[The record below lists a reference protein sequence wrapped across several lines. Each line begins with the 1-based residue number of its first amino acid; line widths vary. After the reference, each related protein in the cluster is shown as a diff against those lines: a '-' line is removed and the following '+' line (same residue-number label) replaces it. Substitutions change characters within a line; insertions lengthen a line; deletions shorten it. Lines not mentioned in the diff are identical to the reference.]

1 MAFLRAS
8 LLLVFLT
15 LLYWT
20 TTSALSHD
28 PTVNYTNSRPSTR
41 IRRDLTYLTQ
51 EKTKEVLE
59 GGKAALALVK
69 DAFDVAQTTK
79 TLADITKKIA
89 QGMSM
94 LPSALGLMFSF
105 VNIILAFI
113 PQESPTDQLQA
124 DLDEVN
130 RKLDSL
136 SMEISNLATDVE
148 WHNYASVYSQDEVR
162 ILNAWKNFNDI
173 LKISMSAQS
182 EEQKIRL
189 AEMFT
194 TFYENTATEG
204 SVASLYHYLTV
215 RGTSLSKNLLDILT
229 RKSKCSITDIGMY
242 SIYFNSLMYRGMF
255 LNQVYW
261 SLMGFNLSVKAAE
274 YTSMMKKIV
283 NAEKEAVNNCKSK
296 YEEYMKKEVVDI
308 SKKHSNSDKEEI
320 ARQIK
325 WALDK
330 KYFWYEW
337 VVVVYDTKQ
346 KYPDETYGFTVIPME
361 KITVAVGYTTLESY
375 GIKSLEVYDCIP
387 KTTCSNMFAEIKGSG
402 NDCPYVQNRELR
414 VGYSGNRPLFRSIYF
429 MSHVKLMHIS
439 YEKKSALFPTP
450 IYQQDC
456 SWYSSYT
463 GSLTLYY
470 SGRTDLCSSDAQCM
484 NGGTCQMQF
493 ESNQWVCECPDGY
506 DGYTC
511 EKKIPTFSQ
520 DIKKFVSEP
529 LPAISTM
536 DAKLNKV
543 SDTVSTLK
551 ESLDKIYSLLQQNG

>member
-1 MAFLRAS
+1 
-8 LLLVFLT
+8 
-15 LLYWT
+15 
-20 TTSALSHD
+20 
-28 PTVNYTNSRPSTR
+28 
-41 IRRDLTYLTQ
+41 
-51 EKTKEVLE
+51 
-59 GGKAALALVK
+59 
-69 DAFDVAQTTK
+69 
-79 TLADITKKIA
+79 
-89 QGMSM
+89 MSM

-361 KITVAVGYTTLESY
+361 KITVA
-375 GIKSLEVYDCIP
+375 
-387 KTTCSNMFAEIKGSG
+387 
-402 NDCPYVQNRELR
+402 
-414 VGYSGNRPLFRSIYF
+414 
-429 MSHVKLMHIS
+429 
-439 YEKKSALFPTP
+439 
-450 IYQQDC
+450 
-456 SWYSSYT
+456 
-463 GSLTLYY
+463 
-470 SGRTDLCSSDAQCM
+470 
-484 NGGTCQMQF
+484 MQF

>member
-28 PTVNYTNSRPSTR
+28 PTFNYTNSRPHTR
-41 IRRDLTYLTQ
+41 VKRALPYFTQ
-51 EKTKEVLE
+51 EKTREVLE

-69 DAFDVAQTTK
+69 DAFGLAHTTRTLTGITK
-79 TLADITKKIA
+79 TIA

-94 LPSALGLMFSF
+94 LPSVLGLMFSF

-162 ILNAWKNFNDI
+162 ILNAWKNFNEI
-173 LKISMSAQS
+173 FKSSMPAQS
-182 EEQKIRL
+182 EEKKIRL

-204 SVASLYHYLTV
+204 SVTSLYHYLTI

-229 RKSKCSITDIGMY
+229 RKSKCSIYDIGMY

-261 SLMGFNLSVKAAE
+261 SLMGFDPSVKAAE
-274 YTSMMKKIV
+274 YASMMKKIV
-283 NAEKEAVNNCKSK
+283 NAEKEAVNYCKSNYKK
-296 YEEYMKKEVVDI
+296 YVKMDVVEI
-308 SKKHSNSDKEEI
+308 SKKHSYSNKEEI

-330 KYFWYEW
+330 KYFWYSW

-346 KYPDETYGFTVIPME
+346 DYPDKTDGFTVIPME
-361 KITVAVGYTTLESY
+361 KITVAVGETNIGSY
-375 GIKSLEVYDCIP
+375 GTKRDKVLNCIP
-387 KTTCSNMFAEIKGSG
+387 KKTCNDMFAEIKGNG
-402 NDCPYVQNRELR
+402 NSCPVQ
-414 VGYSGNRPLFRSIYF
+414 YSTSLIVHYTENRPLYQVIYF
-429 MSHVKLMHIS
+429 MSYVKLMHIS
-439 YEKKSALFPTP
+439 YEKKSVVFPPP

-463 GSLTLYY
+463 GSLSLYY
-470 SGRTDLCSSDAQCM
+470 SGRTDLCKSFTPCK
-484 NGGTCQMQF
+484 NGGTCQMLF

-506 DGYTC
+506 EGYTC

-520 DIKKFVSEP
+520 DIKKFVSQP
-529 LPAISTM
+529 LPAI
-536 DAKLNKV
+536 
-543 SDTVSTLK
+543 STLK
-551 ESLDKIYSLLQQNG
+551 ESLDKIYSLLQRNG

>member
-28 PTVNYTNSRPSTR
+28 PTFNYTNSRPHTR
-41 IRRDLTYLTQ
+41 VKRALPYFTQ
-51 EKTKEVLE
+51 EKTREVLE
-59 GGKAALALVK
+59 GGKVALALVK
-69 DAFDVAQTTK
+69 DSFDMAQTTR
-79 TLADITKKIA
+79 TLAGITKKIA

-94 LPSALGLMFSF
+94 LPSVLGLMFSF

-162 ILNAWKNFNDI
+162 ILNAWKNFNEI
-173 LKISMSAQS
+173 FKSSMPAQS
-182 EEQKIRL
+182 EEKKIRL

-261 SLMGFNLSVKAAE
+261 SLMGFDPSVKAAE
-274 YTSMMKKIV
+274 YASMLKKIIS
-283 NAEKEAVNNCKSK
+283 AEKEAVNYCKSNYKK
-296 YEEYMKKEVVDI
+296 YVKMDVVEI
-308 SKKHSNSDKEEI
+308 SKKYSYSNKEEI

-330 KYFWYEW
+330 KYFWYSW

-346 KYPDETYGFTVIPME
+346 DYPDKTDGFTVIPME
-361 KITVAVGYTTLESY
+361 KITVAVGETNIGSY
-375 GIKSLEVYDCIP
+375 GTNRDEVLKCIP
-387 KTTCSNMFAEIKGSG
+387 KKTCDDRFAEIKGNG
-402 NDCPYVQNRELR
+402 KICPVQHATSLT
-414 VGYSGNRPLFRSIYF
+414 VGYSANRPLFRPIYF
-429 MSHVKLMHIS
+429 MSYVKLMHIS
-439 YEKKSALFPTP
+439 YEKKSALFPP
-450 IYQQDC
+450 PNYQQDC

-463 GSLTLYY
+463 GSISLYY

-511 EKKIPTFSQ
+511 KNQIPTFSQ

-529 LPAISTM
+529 LPAIST
-536 DAKLNKV
+536 
-543 SDTVSTLK
+543 LK
-551 ESLDKIYSLLQQNG
+551 ESLDKIYSLLQRNG